1 MIFPEGRGLL
11 RGWNTLAEKLRDH
24 GVVSL
29 IRFFDSRGSE
39 TEERIVDKD
48 TGGNGKTEAREVR
61 WSWEKENC

>member
-24 GVVSL
+24 GGVSL
-29 IRFFDSRGSE
+29 IRFLDSRGSE
-39 TEERIVDKD
+39 TEERSVDKD

-61 WSWEKENC
+61 